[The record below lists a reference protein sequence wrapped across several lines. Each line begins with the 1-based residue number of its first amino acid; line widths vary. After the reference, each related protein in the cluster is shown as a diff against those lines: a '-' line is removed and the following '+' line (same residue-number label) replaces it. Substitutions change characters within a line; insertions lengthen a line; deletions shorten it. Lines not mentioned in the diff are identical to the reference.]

1 VPAWASPAIA
11 SPATVL
17 LVEDEA
23 PVRRVVGRGLR
34 RLGYHVLEASDGVEA
49 LRVFRAA
56 GGDIQLLLTDMVMP
70 EHLSGLDLALQLRAE
85 KPSLRVVIMSG
96 YDIRLLGDNSRLMED
111 IDFLGKPFSIASLGE
126 VVTRL
131 LGAV

>member
-1 VPAWASPAIA
+1 
-11 SPATVL
+11 
-17 LVEDEA
+17 
-23 PVRRVVGRGLR
+23 
-34 RLGYHVLEASDGVEA
+34 
-49 LRVFRAA
+49 VFRAA